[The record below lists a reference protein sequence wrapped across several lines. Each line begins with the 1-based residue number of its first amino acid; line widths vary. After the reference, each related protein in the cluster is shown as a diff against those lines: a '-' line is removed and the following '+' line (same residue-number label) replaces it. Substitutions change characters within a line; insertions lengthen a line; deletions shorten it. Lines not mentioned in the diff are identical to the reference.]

1 MSKKDK
7 INPFLIVGVI
17 SVLGVAGYFAYKML
31 KPKVNNA
38 GVSAEDMNNPSGL
51 ESDSNIHK
59 KGDKGVAVK
68 TIQSLLNSIIT
79 MAKRSNKVSGSGEQR
94 RIKIASL
101 KPLTEDGIWGSKT
114 DSNANQIVGRN
125 KLSINELR
133 SFQENWTKTYNVG

>member
-7 INPFLIVGVI
+7 INPFLIVGII

-38 GVSAEDMNNPSGL
+38 GISPEDMNNPSGL

-79 MAKRSNKVSGSGEQR
+79 MAKRSSKVSGSGEQR
-94 RIKIASL
+94 RVKIASL
-101 KPLTEDGIWGSKT
+101 KPLVEDGIWGSKT
-114 DSNANQIVGRN
+114 DSIANQIIGRN